1 MDDSRAKRSWRLW
14 PFLAWAPLLLGACAP
29 LDRLT
34 RPEGDGG
41 WSQERRREE
50 LGRLATAAGADF
62 ALASA
67 VPAAASASPSRIDLR
82 TALRIAARRS
92 RRIAEAGSE
101 LEISRERVNEARG
114 GLLPAAT
121 GSGRYTWYSDP
132 LANRIQLPPALGG
145 ASGSQAITIR
155 DSEAGTV
162 NGTAT
167 LPLDLSGELRHTM
180 AAAQAGYRGEQARL
194 WATTLAEQTSVVRSY
209 FELLQARRLRAVT
222 VETVTFHHRQLEDAE
237 SRFCSGRLTK
247 NELLVVQVALKNSE
261 QELRQRDLGIERARW
276 ALNRAMGIEVNA
288 ATEPADVEAR
298 PELPL
303 EAEALRL
310 AYERNPLVRSLLE
323 EQQRLEET
331 ATALARGRLPRFSA
345 GGAIDYTS
353 SDLLQPQ
360 QIEAGFVGFAW
371 DLPDARR
378 EARISQARLAAVQ
391 NRIRIERELRE
402 LEAAIRSTRDGAD
415 ERLSALASAEAAVGQ
430 AEENLRIRREQFD
443 AGRATSEDVLDAETL
458 LSSERATLASALYQA
473 HVLRAELQQ
482 LIGLPL
488 EEALP

>member
-1 MDDSRAKRSWRLW
+1 
-14 PFLAWAPLLLGACAP
+14 
-29 LDRLT
+29 
-34 RPEGDGG
+34 
-41 WSQERRREE
+41 
-50 LGRLATAAGADF
+50 
-62 ALASA
+62 
-67 VPAAASASPSRIDLR
+67 
-82 TALRIAARRS
+82 
-92 RRIAEAGSE
+92 
-101 LEISRERVNEARG
+101 
-114 GLLPAAT
+114 
-121 GSGRYTWYSDP
+121 
-132 LANRIQLPPALGG
+132 
-145 ASGSQAITIR
+145 
-155 DSEAGTV
+155 
-162 NGTAT
+162 
-167 LPLDLSGELRHTM
+167 
-180 AAAQAGYRGEQARL
+180 
-194 WATTLAEQTSVVRSY
+194 
-209 FELLQARRLRAVT
+209 
-222 VETVTFHHRQLEDAE
+222 
-237 SRFCSGRLTK
+237 
-247 NELLVVQVALKNSE
+247 
-261 QELRQRDLGIERARW
+261 
-276 ALNRAMGIEVNA
+276 
-288 ATEPADVEAR
+288 
-298 PELPL
+298 
-303 EAEALRL
+303 
-310 AYERNPLVRSLLE
+310 VRSLLE